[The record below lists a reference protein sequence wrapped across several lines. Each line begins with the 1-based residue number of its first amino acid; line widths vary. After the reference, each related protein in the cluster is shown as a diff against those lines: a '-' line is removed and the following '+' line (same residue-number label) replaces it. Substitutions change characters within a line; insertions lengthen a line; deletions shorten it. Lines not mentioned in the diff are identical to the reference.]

1 MRPVLEL
8 IERVGPS
15 DANVLLTGE
24 NGSGKGSVAA
34 ALHASRR
41 ARPSRC

>member
-1 MRPVLEL
+1 MRPVLEM

-24 NGSGKGSVAA
+24 NGSGKGSVSRRCTR
-34 ALHASRR
+34 SRR
-41 ARPSRC
+41 ARASRS